1 MEVGLNTVSNV
12 TNERLTYE
20 KTGNKKIDD
29 FYSGMSAAAEKSKS
43 HAKGNALA
51 LTMLPYSDSMSYG
64 MAAFDSDMS
73 TQEDPII
80 KISVNYGGEQRYYDV
95 HVNEVDPRNA
105 SAVEM
110 FALSAYMDENGM
122 TDRGT
127 FGSFNKMKVYG
138 QNASEFGDFPDLQS
152 MDGYNVRTDWIK
164 MLRQMAEAY
173 LGNPNTYEQS
183 LDANKLADVLERVSE
198 KQIGN
203 LISSITIN
211 STIQL
216 SPQEEKVE
224 DNSLVKFVSKTGEE
238 YTVETTNDV
247 QEMKLN
253 IKSANGDVRT
263 ETIRIDQIQPTA
275 MSFKEL
281 IAFSGW
287 MKERMNK
294 GEIWDNGGTLSTA
307 WGPYEYAGKEFLFD
321 ISSVSPITYN
331 FDEKVDYENY
341 FKKQYDNDYHMGDMP
356 NFYMNIQMH
365 HALYGQ
371 GAKREGCWDDK
382 NCEDLV
388 TFGECSNVY
397 KYSILNSHTHNVDV
411 SVSWSPKS
419 TKENPVMLV
428 TRYGIGKQQETHE
441 VSINEVDPSNASY
454 LEMHAVYAYDATVTQ
469 GMGSLDF
476 LVKTVASD
484 YQYDDLTQKK
494 DWYKE
499 IQDACKEMYHAS
511 ADDDEK
517 AYYIN
522 GAINTMLAVFDC
534 IHNPN
539 LPERPVVPRI
549 QYQLFKKGR
558 VEKDYIGRL
567 TDGIRFKIQDDDGE
581 YFTVFD
587 KTTGKEKRFS
597 YSRSEL
603 YYDEKIGKTYLVD
616 KDFYGNMD
624 WIEGDG
630 LQDLLKEFFQ
640 FDELKAGKMTADVSG
655 EIHSFSTEELDKR
668 VKRLVEDYTSK
679 VINGIRFKQWD
690 ADDEIFKIF
699 DEESDA
705 HWNIL

>member
-1 MEVGLNTVSNV
+1 MTIRAVQ
-12 TNERLTYE
+12 TNNMIRNIYTNPSMMLADT
-20 KTGNKKIDD
+20 
-29 FYSGMSAAAEKSKS
+29 SSAISK
-43 HAKGNALA
+43 
-51 LTMLPYSDSMSYG
+51 
-64 MAAFDSDMS
+64 
-73 TQEDPII
+73 TQEVDTE
-80 KISVNYGGEQRYYDV
+80 KKLENCTSV
-95 HVNEVDPRNA
+95 EVQPTSLQTVLQEA
-105 SAVEM
+105 
-110 FALSAYMDENGM
+110 DEI
-122 TDRGT
+122 
-127 FGSFNKMKVYG
+127 F
-138 QNASEFGDFPDLQS
+138 
-152 MDGYNVRTDWIK
+152 
-164 MLRQMAEAY
+164 
-173 LGNPNTYEQS
+173 
-183 LDANKLADVLERVSE
+183 
-198 KQIGN
+198 
-203 LISSITIN
+203 
-211 STIQL
+211 
-216 SPQEEKVE
+216 
-224 DNSLVKFVSKTGEE
+224 LVKYVAESGDI
-238 YTVETTNDV
+238 YTVESTDDV
-247 QEMKLN
+247 QEMRLN
-253 IKSANGDVRT
+253 IKYANGDLQT
-263 ETIRIDQIQPTA
+263 ENIRIDQIHPTA

-294 GEIWDNGGTLSTA
+294 GEIWDKSGTLKY
-307 WGPYEYAGKEFLFD
+307 WKQYDYAGKEYVFD
-321 ISSVSPITYN
+321 LSSVKPQTNS
-331 FDEKVDYENY
+331 FDGKYDYLNY
-341 FKKQYDNDYHMGDMP
+341 FEKLYEDDYHMGDMQS
-356 NFYMNIQMH
+356 FYQNVQMH
-365 HALYGQ
+365 HALNGQ
-371 GAKREGCWDDK
+371 DIKRAGCWKND

-388 TFGECSNVY
+388 ALAGCTGVF
-397 KYSILNSHTHNVDV
+397 KYGILNSYTHNVDT

-454 LEMHAVYAYDATVTQ
+454 LEMHAVYAYDATVTR

-567 TDGIRFKIQDDDGE
+567 TEGIRFKIQDDDGE

-603 YYDEKIGKTYLVD
+603 YYDEKVGKTYLVD

-624 WIEGDG
+624 WIEGDE

-690 ADDEIFKIF
+690 SDDEVFKIF
-699 DEESDA
+699 DDEA
-705 HWNIL
+705 KKIV